1 MKEEQRISRGFLPAN
16 LNSGLSGIHRSSES
30 CVLCDIGQCHHAVIV
45 WDQDYIHRGEVKQL
59 SLKTEQ
65 RDKEHRTL
73 SQFKQWQENLD
84 LLTPSLK
91 LFPFQ
96 IYRGNHV
103 LSLPVF
109 HVKKWLLLGEA
120 LWLHFYQRT
129 DGCTSLVRNGG
140 CPTTIMSAL
149 TIYQWVSHFLCCI
162 WYSTPRERW
171 MYTVFI
177 HTLTVIY
184 IYFPRLSAWHL
195 HHPHFLQLEIK
206 LTHMIL
212 QNRWVGPI
220 CFDVTVKTAVQRVK
234 GEDFTHC

>member
-1 MKEEQRISRGFLPAN
+1 MKEEQRILRGFLPAN

-149 TIYQWVSHFLCCI
+149 FISGSHTFYAVYGTVLQ
-162 WYSTPRERW
+162 ERDECTL
-171 MYTVFI
+171 YLFI
-177 HTLTVIY
+177 H
-184 IYFPRLSAWHL
+184 
-195 HHPHFLQLEIK
+195 LQ
-206 LTHMIL
+206 
-212 QNRWVGPI
+212 
-220 CFDVTVKTAVQRVK
+220 
-234 GEDFTHC
+234 